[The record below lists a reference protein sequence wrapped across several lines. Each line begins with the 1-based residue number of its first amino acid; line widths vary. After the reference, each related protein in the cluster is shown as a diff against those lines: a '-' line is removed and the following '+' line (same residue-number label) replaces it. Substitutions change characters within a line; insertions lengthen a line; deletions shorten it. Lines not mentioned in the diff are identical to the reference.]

1 MVAPAALIMIGVLTV
16 PAASPVVLTLT
27 ESVSLDPAATL
38 PEAGLMLNQELLPE
52 PVQVNVPDPLLLIV
66 TV

>member
-1 MVAPAALIMIGVLTV
+1 MAPAALIMIGVLTV

-27 ESVSLDPAATL
+27 ESALLDPAGTL
-38 PEAGLMLNQELLPE
+38 PDVGLILNQDALPNA
-52 PVQVNVPDPLLLIV
+52 VQVIVPDPLLLIV

>member
-1 MVAPAALIMIGVLTV
+1 MAPAALIMIGVLTV

-27 ESVSLDPAATL
+27 ESVLLDPAGTL
-38 PEAGLMLNQELLPE
+38 PDVGLILNQDALPNA
-52 PVQVNVPDPLLLIV
+52 VQVNVPDPLLLIV